1 MKKILIITCLAL
13 LTLAGILIPKF
24 LPKENKQEYKKE
36 EKNIITVTSI
46 TEKVFKE
53 EFTTL
58 MKKSDAVVKGKVVSV
73 NFETFAG
80 NAWTKITLQIDDVF
94 KGEVK
99 KNQDIDIYYLGGY
112 ISLNDHINFYKD
124 SERFSNLGENE
135 KANTVLKEIVDGEE
149 FITKDEELILCIL
162 KTTEESPLPKGSY
175 ERLYAS
181 GMLKEKDNQFVQVY
195 GEFEPKFTI
204 DKNKLNNL
212 KKIINE

>member
-13 LTLAGILIPKF
+13 LTLVGILIPKF
-24 LPKENKQEYKKE
+24 LPKESNHEYKKE

-135 KANTVLKEIVDGEE
+135 KANTILKEIVDGEE
-149 FITKDEELILCIL
+149 FIAKDEELILCIL
-162 KTTEESPLPKGSY
+162 KTSEASPLPKGSY

-181 GMLKEKDNQFVQVY
+181 GMLKEKDNQYVQVY
-195 GEFEPKFTI
+195 GEFDPKFKI

>member
-1 MKKILIITCLAL
+1 MKKILIITSLVL
-13 LTLAGILIPKF
+13 LTLAGIFTPKF
-24 LPKENKQEYKKE
+24 LPKENKQEAKKE

-53 EFTTL
+53 EFATL

-80 NAWTKITLQIDDVF
+80 NAWTKITLHIDDVF

-112 ISLNDHINFYKD
+112 VSLNDHINFYKD
-124 SERFSNLGENE
+124 SERFSNLSAKE

-149 FITKDEELILCIL
+149 FITKDEELILCIV
-162 KTTEESPLPKGSY
+162 KTSEESPLPKESY
-175 ERLYAS
+175 TRLYAS

-195 GEFEPKFTI
+195 GEFDPKFII
-204 DKNKLNNL
+204 DKNKLNNI
-212 KKIINE
+212 KKLINE

>member
-1 MKKILIITCLAL
+1 MKKILIVAGLVL
-13 LTLAGILIPKF
+13 LTLVGILIPKF
-24 LPKENKQEYKKE
+24 LPKESNHEYKKE

-124 SERFSNLGENE
+124 SERFSNLSAKE

-149 FITKDEELILCIL
+149 FITKDEELILCIV

-175 ERLYAS
+175 QRLYAS
-181 GMLKEKDNQFVQVY
+181 GMLKEKDKQFVQVY
-195 GEFEPKFTI
+195 GEFDPKFKI

>member
-13 LTLAGILIPKF
+13 LTLVGILIPKF

-36 EKNIITVTSI
+36 ENNIITVTSI

-124 SERFSNLGENE
+124 SERFSNLSAKE

-149 FITKDEELILCIL
+149 FVTKDEELILCIV
-162 KTTEESPLPKGSY
+162 KTTEDSPLPKGSY

-181 GMLKEKDNQFVQVY
+181 GMLKEKDKQYVQVY
-195 GEFEPKFTI
+195 GEFEPKFKI
-204 DKNKLNNL
+204 DKNKLNNIKEL
-212 KKIINE
+212 INE

>member
-1 MKKILIITCLAL
+1 MKKILIITGLVL

-135 KANTVLKEIVDGEE
+135 KANTILKEIVDGEE
-149 FITKDEELILCIL
+149 FVTKDEELILCIV
-162 KTTEESPLPKGSY
+162 KTSEASPLPKGSY

-181 GMLKEKDNQFVQVY
+181 GMLKEKDKQFVQVY
-195 GEFEPKFTI
+195 GEFDPKFKI

>member
-1 MKKILIITCLAL
+1 MKKILIITCLVL
-13 LTLAGILIPKF
+13 LTLVGILIPKF
-24 LPKENKQEYKKE
+24 LPKESNHEDKE

-135 KANTVLKEIVDGEE
+135 KANTILKEIVDGEE
-149 FITKDEELILCIL
+149 FIAKDEELILCIV
-162 KTTEESPLPKGSY
+162 KTSEASPLPKGSY

-181 GMLKEKDNQFVQVY
+181 GMLKEKDNQYVQVY
-195 GEFEPKFTI
+195 GEFDPKFKI

>member
-1 MKKILIITCLAL
+1 MKKILIVAGLVL

-36 EKNIITVTSI
+36 ENNIITVTSI

-135 KANTVLKEIVDGEE
+135 KANTILKEIVDGEE
-149 FITKDEELILCIL
+149 FIAKDEELILCIV
-162 KTTEESPLPKGSY
+162 KTSEASPLPKGSY

-181 GMLKEKDNQFVQVY
+181 GMLKEKDKQYVQVY
-195 GEFEPKFTI
+195 GEFEPKFKI
-204 DKNKLNNL
+204 DKNKLNNI
-212 KKIINE
+212 KKLINE

>member
-13 LTLAGILIPKF
+13 LTLVGILIPKF
-24 LPKENKQEYKKE
+24 LPKESNHEYKKE

-135 KANTVLKEIVDGEE
+135 KANTILKEIVDGEE
-149 FITKDEELILCIL
+149 FIAKDEELILCIV
-162 KTTEESPLPKGSY
+162 KTSEASPLPKGSY
-175 ERLYAS
+175 QRLYAS
-181 GMLKEKDNQFVQVY
+181 GMLKEKDNQYVQVY
-195 GEFEPKFTI
+195 GEFDPKFKI

>member
-13 LTLAGILIPKF
+13 LILAGILIPKF

-36 EKNIITVTSI
+36 ENNIITVTSI

-135 KANTVLKEIVDGEE
+135 KANTILKEIVDGEE
-149 FITKDEELILCIL
+149 FIAKDEELILCIV
-162 KTTEESPLPKGSY
+162 KTSEASPLPKGSY

-181 GMLKEKDNQFVQVY
+181 GMLKEKDNQYVQVY
-195 GEFEPKFTI
+195 GEFDPKFKI

>member
-1 MKKILIITCLAL
+1 MKKILIITSLVL
-13 LTLAGILIPKF
+13 LTLAGIFTPKF
-24 LPKENKQEYKKE
+24 LPKENKQEAKKE

-53 EFTTL
+53 EFATL

-80 NAWTKITLQIDDVF
+80 NAWTKITLHIDDVF

-112 ISLNDHINFYKD
+112 VSLNDHINFYKD
-124 SERFSNLGENE
+124 SEKFSNLSAKE

-149 FITKDEELILCIL
+149 FITKDEELILCIV
-162 KTTEESPLPKGSY
+162 KTSEESPLPKGSY
-175 ERLYAS
+175 TRLYAS

-195 GEFEPKFTI
+195 GEFDPKFTI
-204 DKNKLNNL
+204 DKNKLNNI
-212 KKIINE
+212 KKLINE

>member
-1 MKKILIITCLAL
+1 MKKILIITCLVL
-13 LTLAGILIPKF
+13 LTLVGILIPKF
-24 LPKENKQEYKKE
+24 LPKESNHEYKKE

-124 SERFSNLGENE
+124 SERFSNLSAKG

-149 FITKDEELILCIL
+149 FVTKDEELILCIV
-162 KTTEESPLPKGSY
+162 KTSEASPLPKGSY

-181 GMLKEKDNQFVQVY
+181 GMLKEKDNQYVQVY
-195 GEFEPKFTI
+195 GEFDPKFKI

>member
-1 MKKILIITCLAL
+1 MKKILIITCLVL
-13 LTLAGILIPKF
+13 LTLVGILIPKF
-24 LPKENKQEYKKE
+24 LPKESNHEYKKE
-36 EKNIITVTSI
+36 ERNIITITSI

-58 MKKSDAVVKGKVVSV
+58 MKKSDAVVKGKVISV

-124 SERFSNLGENE
+124 SERFSNLSAKE

-149 FITKDEELILCIL
+149 FVTKDEELILCIV
-162 KTTEESPLPKGSY
+162 KTTEDSPLPKGSY

-181 GMLKEKDNQFVQVY
+181 GMLKEKDNQYVQVY
-195 GEFEPKFTI
+195 GEFDPKFKI

>member
-1 MKKILIITCLAL
+1 MKKILIITCLVL
-13 LTLAGILIPKF
+13 LTLVGILIPKF
-24 LPKENKQEYKKE
+24 LPKESNHEYKKE

-124 SERFSNLGENE
+124 SERFSNLSAKE

-149 FITKDEELILCIL
+149 FVTKDEELILCIV
-162 KTTEESPLPKGSY
+162 KTSEASPLPKGSY

-181 GMLKEKDNQFVQVY
+181 GMLKEKDNQYVQVY
-195 GEFEPKFTI
+195 GEFDPKFKI

>member
-1 MKKILIITCLAL
+1 MKKILIITCLVL
-13 LTLAGILIPKF
+13 LTLVGILIPKF
-24 LPKENKQEYKKE
+24 LPKESNHEYKKE
-36 EKNIITVTSI
+36 ERNIITVTSI

-135 KANTVLKEIVDGEE
+135 KANTILKEIVDGEE
-149 FITKDEELILCIL
+149 FVTKDEELILCIV
-162 KTTEESPLPKGSY
+162 KTSEASPLPKGSY

-181 GMLKEKDNQFVQVY
+181 GMLKEKDKQFVQVY
-195 GEFEPKFTI
+195 GEFDPKFKI

>member
-1 MKKILIITCLAL
+1 MKKILIITCLVL
-13 LTLAGILIPKF
+13 LTLVGILIPKF
-24 LPKENKQEYKKE
+24 LPKESNHEYKKE
-36 EKNIITVTSI
+36 ERNIITVTSI

-135 KANTVLKEIVDGEE
+135 KANTILKEIVDGEE
-149 FITKDEELILCIL
+149 FIAKDEELILCIV
-162 KTTEESPLPKGSY
+162 KTSEASPLPKGSY

-181 GMLKEKDNQFVQVY
+181 GMLKEKDNQYVQVY
-195 GEFEPKFTI
+195 GEFDPKFKI

>member
-124 SERFSNLGENE
+124 SERFSNLSAKE

-149 FITKDEELILCIL
+149 FVTKDEELILCIV
-162 KTTEESPLPKGSY
+162 KTIEDSPLPKGSY

-181 GMLKEKDNQFVQVY
+181 GMLKEKDHQYVQVY
-195 GEFEPKFTI
+195 GEFDPKFKI

>member
-13 LTLAGILIPKF
+13 LTLVGILIPKF
-24 LPKENKQEYKKE
+24 LPKESNHEYKKE

-135 KANTVLKEIVDGEE
+135 KANTILKEIVDGEE
-149 FITKDEELILCIL
+149 FVTKDEELILCIV

-181 GMLKEKDNQFVQVY
+181 GMLKEKDNQYVQVY
-195 GEFEPKFTI
+195 GEFDPKFKI

>member
-1 MKKILIITCLAL
+1 MKKILIITCLVL
-13 LTLAGILIPKF
+13 LTLVGILIPKF
-24 LPKENKQEYKKE
+24 LPKESNHEYKKE
-36 EKNIITVTSI
+36 ERNIITVTSI

-149 FITKDEELILCIL
+149 FITKDEELILCIV

-175 ERLYAS
+175 QRLYAS
-181 GMLKEKDNQFVQVY
+181 GMLKEKDNQYVQVY
-195 GEFEPKFTI
+195 GEFDPKFKI

>member
-1 MKKILIITCLAL
+1 MKKILIITCLVL
-13 LTLAGILIPKF
+13 LTLVGILIPKF
-24 LPKENKQEYKKE
+24 LPKESNHEYKKE

-94 KGEVK
+94 KGEAK

-135 KANTVLKEIVDGEE
+135 KANTILKEIVDGEE
-149 FITKDEELILCIL
+149 FIAKDEELILCIV
-162 KTTEESPLPKGSY
+162 KTSEASPLPKGSY

-181 GMLKEKDNQFVQVY
+181 GMLKEKDNQYVQVY
-195 GEFEPKFTI
+195 GEFDPKFKI

>member
-1 MKKILIITCLAL
+1 MKKILIITCLVL
-13 LTLAGILIPKF
+13 LTLVGILIPKF
-24 LPKENKQEYKKE
+24 LPKESNHEYKKE

-135 KANTVLKEIVDGEE
+135 KANTILKEIVDGEE
-149 FITKDEELILCIL
+149 FIAKDEELILCIV
-162 KTTEESPLPKGSY
+162 KTSEASPLPKGSY

-181 GMLKEKDNQFVQVY
+181 GMLKEKDNQYVQVY
-195 GEFEPKFTI
+195 GEFDPKFKI

>member
-1 MKKILIITCLAL
+1 MKKILIVAGLVL
-13 LTLAGILIPKF
+13 LTLVGILIPKF
-24 LPKENKQEYKKE
+24 LPKESNHEYKKE

-124 SERFSNLGENE
+124 SERFSNLSAKE

-149 FITKDEELILCIL
+149 FVTKDEELILCIV
-162 KTTEESPLPKGSY
+162 KTTEDSPLPKGSY

-181 GMLKEKDNQFVQVY
+181 GMLKEKDKQYVQVY
-195 GEFEPKFTI
+195 GEFEPKFKI
-204 DKNKLNNL
+204 DKNKLNNIKEL
-212 KKIINE
+212 INE

>member
-1 MKKILIITCLAL
+1 MKKILIITCLVL

-24 LPKENKQEYKKE
+24 LPKESNHEYKKE
-36 EKNIITVTSI
+36 ERNIITVTSI

-135 KANTVLKEIVDGEE
+135 KANTILKEIVDGEE
-149 FITKDEELILCIL
+149 FIAKDEELILCIV
-162 KTTEESPLPKGSY
+162 KTSEASPLPKGSY

-181 GMLKEKDNQFVQVY
+181 GMLKEKDNQYVQVY
-195 GEFEPKFTI
+195 GEFDPKFKI

>member
-135 KANTVLKEIVDGEE
+135 KANTILKEIVDGEE
-149 FITKDEELILCIL
+149 FVTKDEELILCIV
-162 KTTEESPLPKGSY
+162 KTSEASPLPKGSY

-181 GMLKEKDNQFVQVY
+181 GMLKEKDNQYVQVY
-195 GEFEPKFTI
+195 GEFDQKFKI

>member
-135 KANTVLKEIVDGEE
+135 KANTILKEIVDGEE
-149 FITKDEELILCIL
+149 FVTKDEELILCIV

-181 GMLKEKDNQFVQVY
+181 GMLKEKDNQYVQVY
-195 GEFEPKFTI
+195 GEFDPKFKI

>member
-1 MKKILIITCLAL
+1 MKKILIITCLVL

-135 KANTVLKEIVDGEE
+135 KANTILKEIVDGEE
-149 FITKDEELILCIL
+149 FVTKDEELILCIV
-162 KTTEESPLPKGSY
+162 KTSEASPLPKGSY

-181 GMLKEKDNQFVQVY
+181 GMLKEKDNQYVQVY
-195 GEFEPKFTI
+195 GEFDPKFKI

>member
-1 MKKILIITCLAL
+1 MKKILIITCLVL
-13 LTLAGILIPKF
+13 LTLVGILIPKF
-24 LPKENKQEYKKE
+24 LPKESNHEYKKE

-80 NAWTKITLQIDDVF
+80 NAWTKITLHIDDVF

-135 KANTVLKEIVDGEE
+135 KANTILKEIVDGEE
-149 FITKDEELILCIL
+149 FIAKDEELILCIV
-162 KTTEESPLPKGSY
+162 KTSEASPLPKGSY

-181 GMLKEKDNQFVQVY
+181 GMLKEKDNQYVQVY
-195 GEFEPKFTI
+195 GEFDPKFKI

>member
-13 LTLAGILIPKF
+13 LTLVGILIPKF
-24 LPKENKQEYKKE
+24 LPKESNHEYKKE

-124 SERFSNLGENE
+124 SERFSNLNENE
-135 KANTVLKEIVDGEE
+135 KANTILKEIVDGEE
-149 FITKDEELILCIL
+149 FVTKDEELILCIV

-181 GMLKEKDNQFVQVY
+181 GMLKEKDNQYVQVY
-195 GEFEPKFTI
+195 GEFDPKFKI
-204 DKNKLNNL
+204 DKNKLNNI
-212 KKIINE
+212 KKLINE

>member
-13 LTLAGILIPKF
+13 LTLVGILIPKF
-24 LPKENKQEYKKE
+24 LPKESNHEYKKE

-135 KANTVLKEIVDGEE
+135 KANTILKEIVDGEE
-149 FITKDEELILCIL
+149 FIAKDEELILCIV
-162 KTTEESPLPKGSY
+162 KTSEASPLPKGSY

-181 GMLKEKDNQFVQVY
+181 GMLKEKDNQYVQVY
-195 GEFEPKFTI
+195 GEFDPKFKI

-212 KKIINE
+212 KNIINE

>member
-1 MKKILIITCLAL
+1 MKKILIITCLVL
-13 LTLAGILIPKF
+13 LTLVGILIPKF
-24 LPKENKQEYKKE
+24 LPKESNHEDKE

-135 KANTVLKEIVDGEE
+135 KANTILKEIVDGEE
-149 FITKDEELILCIL
+149 FVTKDEELILCIV

-181 GMLKEKDNQFVQVY
+181 GMLKEKDNQYVQVY
-195 GEFEPKFTI
+195 GEFDPKFKI
-204 DKNKLNNL
+204 DKNKLNNI
-212 KKIINE
+212 KKLINE

>member
-1 MKKILIITCLAL
+1 MKKILIITCLVL
-13 LTLAGILIPKF
+13 LTLVGILIPKF
-24 LPKENKQEYKKE
+24 LPKESNHEYKKE
-36 EKNIITVTSI
+36 ERNIITVTSI

-124 SERFSNLGENE
+124 SERFSNLSAKE

-149 FITKDEELILCIL
+149 FVTKDEELILCIV
-162 KTTEESPLPKGSY
+162 KTTEDSPLPKGSY

-181 GMLKEKDNQFVQVY
+181 GMLKEKDNQYVQVY
-195 GEFEPKFTI
+195 GEFDPKFKI

>member
-1 MKKILIITCLAL
+1 MKKILIVAGLVL
-13 LTLAGILIPKF
+13 LTLVGILIPKF
-24 LPKENKQEYKKE
+24 LPKESNHEYKKE

-135 KANTVLKEIVDGEE
+135 KANTILKEIVDGEE
-149 FITKDEELILCIL
+149 FVTKDEELILCIV
-162 KTTEESPLPKGSY
+162 KTSEASPLPKGSY

-181 GMLKEKDNQFVQVY
+181 GMLKEKDKQFVQVY
-195 GEFEPKFTI
+195 GEFDPKFKI

>member
-1 MKKILIITCLAL
+1 MKKILIITCLVL
-13 LTLAGILIPKF
+13 LTLVGILIPKF
-24 LPKENKQEYKKE
+24 LPKESNHEYKKE

-124 SERFSNLGENE
+124 SERFSNLSAKE

-149 FITKDEELILCIL
+149 FVTKDEELILCIV
-162 KTTEESPLPKGSY
+162 KTTEDSPLPKGSY

-181 GMLKEKDNQFVQVY
+181 GMLKEKDKQYVQVY
-195 GEFEPKFTI
+195 GEFEPKFKI
-204 DKNKLNNL
+204 DKNKLNNIKEL
-212 KKIINE
+212 INE

>member
-1 MKKILIITCLAL
+1 MKKILIITCLVL
-13 LTLAGILIPKF
+13 LTLVGILIPKF
-24 LPKENKQEYKKE
+24 LPKESNHEYKKE

-124 SERFSNLGENE
+124 SERFSNLSAKE

-149 FITKDEELILCIL
+149 FVTKDEELILCIV
-162 KTTEESPLPKGSY
+162 KTTEDSPLPKGSY

-181 GMLKEKDNQFVQVY
+181 GMLKEKDNQYVQVY
-195 GEFEPKFTI
+195 GEFDPKFKI

-212 KKIINE
+212 KKIIN

>member
-1 MKKILIITCLAL
+1 MKKILIITSLVL
-13 LTLAGILIPKF
+13 LTLAGIFTPKF
-24 LPKENKQEYKKE
+24 LPKESNHEDKE

-135 KANTVLKEIVDGEE
+135 KANTILKEIVDGEE
-149 FITKDEELILCIL
+149 FIAKDEELILCIV
-162 KTTEESPLPKGSY
+162 KTSEASPLPKGSY

-181 GMLKEKDNQFVQVY
+181 GMLKEKDKQYVQVY
-195 GEFEPKFTI
+195 GEFDPKFKI
-204 DKNKLNNL
+204 DKNKLNNI
-212 KKIINE
+212 KKLINE

>member
-1 MKKILIITCLAL
+1 
-13 LTLAGILIPKF
+13 
-24 LPKENKQEYKKE
+24 
-36 EKNIITVTSI
+36 
-46 TEKVFKE
+46 
-53 EFTTL
+53 

-73 NFETFAG
+73 NFEIFAG
-80 NAWTKITLQIDDVF
+80 NAWTKITLHIDDVF

-135 KANTVLKEIVDGEE
+135 KANTILKEIVDGEE
-149 FITKDEELILCIL
+149 FIAKDEELILCIV
-162 KTTEESPLPKGSY
+162 KTSEASPLPKGSY
-175 ERLYAS
+175 TRLYAS

-195 GEFEPKFTI
+195 GEFDPKFTI
-204 DKNKLNNL
+204 NKNKLNNL

>member
-1 MKKILIITCLAL
+1 MKKILIITCLVL
-13 LTLAGILIPKF
+13 LTLVGILIPKF
-24 LPKENKQEYKKE
+24 LPKESNHEYKKE
-36 EKNIITVTSI
+36 EKNIMTVTSI

-135 KANTVLKEIVDGEE
+135 KANTILKEIVDGEE
-149 FITKDEELILCIL
+149 FVTKDEELILCIV
-162 KTTEESPLPKGSY
+162 KTSEASPLPKGSY

-181 GMLKEKDNQFVQVY
+181 GMLKEKDNQYVQVY
-195 GEFEPKFTI
+195 GEFDPKFKI
-204 DKNKLNNL
+204 DKNKLNNI
-212 KKIINE
+212 KKLINE

>member
-1 MKKILIITCLAL
+1 MKKILIITCLVL

-135 KANTVLKEIVDGEE
+135 KANTILKEIVDGEE
-149 FITKDEELILCIL
+149 FVTKDEELILCIV
-162 KTTEESPLPKGSY
+162 KTSEASPLPKGSY

-181 GMLKEKDNQFVQVY
+181 GMLKEKDKQFVQVY
-195 GEFEPKFTI
+195 GEFDPKFKI

>member
-13 LTLAGILIPKF
+13 LTLVGILIPKF
-24 LPKENKQEYKKE
+24 LPKESNHEYKKE

-135 KANTVLKEIVDGEE
+135 KANTILKEIVDGEE
-149 FITKDEELILCIL
+149 FIAKDEELILCIV
-162 KTTEESPLPKGSY
+162 KTSEESPLPKGSY

-181 GMLKEKDNQFVQVY
+181 GMLKEKDNQYVQVY
-195 GEFEPKFTI
+195 GEFDPKFKI

>member
-13 LTLAGILIPKF
+13 LTLVGILIPKF
-24 LPKENKQEYKKE
+24 LPKESNHEYKKE

-135 KANTVLKEIVDGEE
+135 KANTILKEIVDGEE
-149 FITKDEELILCIL
+149 FIAKDEELILCIV
-162 KTTEESPLPKGSY
+162 KTSEASHLPKGSY

-181 GMLKEKDNQFVQVY
+181 GMLKEKDNQYVQVY
-195 GEFEPKFTI
+195 GEFDPKFKI